1 MKLPFGKRVMC
12 GNFYVVKSTRSI
24 GSKELKKL
32 RKSEGIPPE
41 IQKHLHRGSLPYIT
55 ISTVSDSWR
64 IDFVVG
70 MTMFDAINEIPVA
83 MTNDGKYTYYGNAAK
98 NLGNLINGWFAYT
111 STVGD
116 DKYQA
121 DCITA
126 MQDYL
131 YRHSE
136 DELTANKIQEEFDR
150 TKAAIWPLLKD
161 LPDKYDEEDGDSL
174 AKLLEID
181 RTVRGFI
188 NKALVKGMNKEP
200 LSKDESE
207 KFMKEQED
215 AEEHR
220 ATLISMGN
228 ELQKGQ

>member
-41 IQKHLHRGSLPYIT
+41 IQKHLQRGSLPYIT

-83 MTNDGKYTYYGNAAK
+83 VTNDGIYTYYGNAAI

-116 DKYQA
+116 DRYQA
-121 DCITA
+121 DCILA

-136 DELTANKIQEEFDR
+136 NELTSVERQKEFEKAKSVVGEAMGNLSFGYDDDSEANFANLMKIYNTIRSFISKSLVNGQN
-150 TKAAIWPLLKD
+150 KNP
-161 LPDKYDEEDGDSL
+161 L
-174 AKLLEID
+174 AKEEAAK
-181 RTVRGFI
+181 VM
-188 NKALVKGMNKEP
+188 K
-200 LSKDESE
+200 ESE
-207 KFMKEQED
+207 EKEKN
-215 AEEHR
+215 R